1 MPKIEIEIRKDIWDQ
16 LKNVVPEDAIPKL
29 AAAALQEWAGWLG
42 GTSRPTTITELEIAR
57 IFEIYD
63 TALQDEFPSVDHLGQ
78 QFSMPMGRAR
88 YIVQSLEYRRGR
100 FMQQRQI
107 RAISHALEDGQW
119 SQDRKNCVI
128 TIDRS
133 SQTFIDRIIGDL
145 HANSKIGSIVKGTA
159 TLDGV
164 RYELGDGHHK
174 QLTAK
179 FKELLAGF
187 TA

>member
-1 MPKIEIEIRKDIWDQ
+1 
-16 LKNVVPEDAIPKL
+16 
-29 AAAALQEWAGWLG
+29 
-42 GTSRPTTITELEIAR
+42 
-57 IFEIYD
+57 
-63 TALQDEFPSVDHLGQ
+63 
-78 QFSMPMGRAR
+78 MGRAR